1 MNSIKGFL
9 GPIPQKDS
17 TIQIIGSGI
26 SGLLLGWHLH
36 QKGIPINI
44 YSDSALAGGMIHTQ
58 KRTYGI
64 VESAANGILWSEAM
78 DSLCKNLNLK
88 PLKSKPDSAKRYVL
102 RNGIPRRFPL
112 SLWETLSVLP
122 NLFRN
127 IAVSDTENMEEF
139 ARKAGG
145 FALHNFVLQAALYGI
160 YGSEAK
166 HLGLKAIF
174 PIVHQQLQAGSTLKD
189 ALKGAFPTPSPQ
201 NLPKGLHS
209 FPNGMSELT
218 QALSDALKDF
228 ILPIQKLPDTQENIH
243 TILCIPAW
251 CKPPIEVSDSVQS
264 LLAQIQYA
272 PLLSATFFFKNEAM
286 AKIPKGFGMVIPPS
300 EGYAILGV
308 LLNDQIFEN
317 RTFSKEYKSFTCIV
331 GGYGRPNLT
340 SLDSQEFK
348 LKIQEELMKI
358 LSIKNE
364 PVDFEIYNWEKALP
378 VYSPELPSIWDSL
391 DSELKQSSN
400 LVSLFGNYTGEIS
413 IRGLCGTA
421 AKLAERVGNA

>member
-17 TIQIIGSGI
+17 PIQIIGSGI

-36 QKGIPINI
+36 QKGIPIKI
-44 YSDSALAGGMIHTQ
+44 YSDSVQAGGMIHTQ

-78 DSLCKNLNLK
+78 DNLCKKLNLR
-88 PLKSKPDSAKRYVL
+88 PLKSKPESAKRYIL

-112 SLWETLSVLP
+112 SLWETLAVLP

-127 IAVSDTENMEEF
+127 ISVSDTENLEEF

-145 FALHNFVLQAALYGI
+145 FALHNFVIQAAMYGI
-160 YGSEAK
+160 YASEAK

-174 PIVHQQLQAGSTLKD
+174 PTVHQQLQAGATLKD
-189 ALKGAFPTPSPQ
+189 ALKGAFPKKSPQ
-201 NLPKGLHS
+201 NIPRGLHS

-218 QALSDALKDF
+218 QALSDTLKDS
-228 ILPIQKLPDTQENIH
+228 IHPIQKLPEDQENIH
-243 TILCIPAW
+243 SILCIPAW
-251 CKPPIEVSDSVQS
+251 CKPPIELPETVQS
-264 LLAQIQYA
+264 LLAQIRYA
-272 PLLSATFFFKNEAM
+272 PLLSATFFFKNELS
-286 AKIPKGFGMVIPPS
+286 AKIPNGFGMVIPPS

-308 LLNDQIFEN
+308 LFNDQIFEN

-331 GGYGRPNLT
+331 GGYGRPILN

-348 LKIQEELMKI
+348 QKIQEELMKI
-358 LSIKNE
+358 FSIKNE
-364 PVDFEIYNWEKALP
+364 PIDFEIHSWEKALP
-378 VYSPELPSIWDSL
+378 VYSPELPTIWHSL

-400 LVSLFGNYTGEIS
+400 SISLFGNYTGEIS